1 MWGFGGKY
9 YWGRREKGRKSQ
21 GVVVIFAWMSSEQ
34 RHLKHYIDLYASSG
48 WNSFVC
54 HSQFLN
60 SFFPEKAELL
70 ALEILDELV
79 EELRINPVPVIFA
92 SFSGG
97 PKACMYKLLQVHI
110 SCWFSLELRCESDS
124 KILNDE
130 VHMLVMVLERV
141 PVINVGVLIIQGMYE
156 KQREN
161 MDNYRIVRDC
171 VSGHIYD
178 SSPVDFTSDLGTR
191 FVLHPSVLGISNPPR
206 FAQWIA
212 KGIASSLD
220 GLFLSRFETQRA
232 EYWQILY
239 ASVSFGAPYLIM
251 CSEDDDLAPCQ
262 TICNFAQRLQ
272 ELGADVRLVKWTS
285 SPHVGHYREHPI
297 DYKGAVTELLQK
309 ASTLYLQRTN
319 KRGGEKMGLE
329 GSHDEISEPLGD
341 LRKAA
346 ASSNDILKRFSI
358 GMGGPS
364 LVPSSF
370 EYHEGKAVG
379 SIQDE
384 PKSGLIHL
392 PNPPGINANGVL
404 GQVLFDVCIPQN
416 IEEWDV
422 GQSSS
427 SIIRSPFPS
436 TRRHGMHFNPIKCI
450 RRSRL

>member
-1 MWGFGGKY
+1 MKPEGI
-9 YWGRREKGRKSQ
+9 
-21 GVVVIFAWMSSEQ
+21 VVVFAWMSSEE
-34 RHLKHYIDLYASSG
+34 RHLKHYIDLYASLG
-48 WNSFVC
+48 WNSLIC

-60 SFFPEKAELL
+60 SFFPEKAILL

-79 EELRINPVPVIFA
+79 EELKANPVPVVFA

-97 PKACMYKLLQVHI
+97 PKACMYKVLQ
-110 SCWFSLELRCESDS
+110 
-124 KILNDE
+124 
-130 VHMLVMVLERV
+130 
-141 PVINVGVLIIQGMYE
+141 IIEGMCE

-171 VSGHIYD
+171 VAGHTYD

-191 FVLHPSVLGISNPPR
+191 FVLHPSVLRMSKPPR

-212 KGIASSLD
+212 NGIASSLD

-232 EYWQILY
+232 EYWQTLY
-239 ASVSFGAPYLIM
+239 ASVSLGAPYLIM

-285 SPHVGHYREHPI
+285 SPHVGHYRQHPI

-309 ASTLYLQRTN
+309 ASSLYSQKTQKLGR
-319 KRGGEKMGLE
+319 EKMGIE
-329 GSHDEISEPLGD
+329 GDRDEISEPLGE
-341 LRKAA
+341 LRKAAAA
-346 ASSNDILKRFSI
+346 ASSNDIFNRVSVEMA
-358 GMGGPS
+358 GHS

-370 EYHEGKAVG
+370 EYHHEGKAAVG
-379 SIQDE
+379 SFQDE
-384 PKSGLIHL
+384 PKAGLVHL
-392 PNPPGINANGVL
+392 PAAPRSNASGVL
-404 GQVLFDVCIPQN
+404 GQILFDVCVPQN
-416 IEEWDV
+416 VEEWDV
-422 GQSSS
+422 GRPSSS
-427 SIIRSPFPS
+427 ARLFRSPFPS

>member
-21 GVVVIFAWMSSEQ
+21 GVVVVFAWMSSEQ
-34 RHLKHYIDLYASSG
+34 RHLKHYIDLYASCG

-60 SFFPEKAELL
+60 SFFPEKAESL

-97 PKACMYKLLQVHI
+97 PKACMYKLLQ
-110 SCWFSLELRCESDS
+110 
-124 KILNDE
+124 
-130 VHMLVMVLERV
+130 
-141 PVINVGVLIIQGMYE
+141 IIQGMYE

-220 GLFLSRFETQRA
+220 GLFLSRFEMQRA
-232 EYWQILY
+232 EYWQTLY
-239 ASVSFGAPYLIM
+239 TSVSFGAPYLIM
-251 CSEDDDLAPCQ
+251 CSDDDDLAPCQ

-285 SPHVGHYREHPI
+285 SPHVGHYRQHPI

-329 GSHDEISEPLGD
+329 GSYDEISEPLGD

-346 ASSNDILKRFSI
+346 ASSNDIFKRFSI
-358 GMGGPS
+358 GMAGPS

-370 EYHEGKAVG
+370 DYHEGKAVG

-384 PKSGLIHL
+384 PKAGLIHL
-392 PNPPGINANGVL
+392 PNPPRINANGVL

-422 GQSSS
+422 GHSSS